1 MDRPPDPPRHFLL
14 LAAAFEGSLVLVA
27 MVLGWLLSLRPADEI
42 LWTWSGAAWGALA
55 SLPLLALLWLG
66 IRWPL
71 PALRKVLQVIDEL
84 LVPLFRSCSLLDMA
98 IIALLAGLGE
108 EMLFRGVLQQ
118 AVADWVGGNIGVWV
132 GLVTASVLFGLA
144 HSITRLYVVLATLIG
159 LYLGGLWL
167 FSDNLLVPI
176 TTHAVYDFLAL
187 VYFVRIRHP

>member
-71 PALRKVLQVIDEL
+71 PAWRKVLQVIDEL

-118 AVADWVGGNIGVWV
+118 AVADWIGGNTGVWV
-132 GLVTASVLFGLA
+132 GLVVASVLFGLA